1 MLSVVFN
8 SGEKFQMEKKTKIR
22 GNREIFN
29 TQLNSSI
36 EPSGNILIYEND
48 KEVDNIIYTIY
59 DNIDLS
65 NKEPRVKKWH
75 QLNLPSNTYVLQ
87 VNSIYNDD
95 TNMFLITKI
104 AIQKLIGKQNI
115 LLNI

>member
-1 MLSVVFN
+1 MLSVVFS
-8 SGEKFQMEKKTKIR
+8 SGEKIQMEKKTKIR
-22 GNREIFN
+22 GNREIFK
-29 TQLNSSI
+29 TQLNSAI
-36 EPSGNILIYEND
+36 EPSGVILIYEND
-48 KEVDNIIYTIY
+48 KEVDSIKYTIY
-59 DNIDLS
+59 DNIDLPS
-65 NKEPRVKKWH
+65 EEPRIQKWH
-75 QLNLPSNTYVLQ
+75 QLNLPSNPYVLQ